1 MEGVYYKLCSYVVF
15 YGKCKMNFSLR
26 EQLSRERGHCAES
39 SKDAKTLDG
48 NVFSQEMQV
57 LVERGA

>member
-1 MEGVYYKLCSYVVF
+1 VVF
-15 YGKCKMNFSLR
+15 YGKCKINFSLR